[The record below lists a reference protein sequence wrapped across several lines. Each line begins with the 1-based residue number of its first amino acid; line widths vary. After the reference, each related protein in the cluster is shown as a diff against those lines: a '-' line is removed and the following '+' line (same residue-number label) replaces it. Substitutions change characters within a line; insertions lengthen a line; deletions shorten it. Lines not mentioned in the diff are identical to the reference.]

1 MTRLSPVIGTSTIEF
16 AIMEKHKIASEI
28 AFLSS
33 LEAKIFLL
41 PVYSRHLA
49 DCYDVIVARDGRHT
63 AVF

>member
-1 MTRLSPVIGTSTIEF
+1 MTRLSPVVGTSTVEF

-41 PVYSRHLA
+41 PVCGRHIA
-49 DCYDVIVARDGRHT
+49 NRHDAVVARGRDPYH
-63 AVF
+63 